1 MLSHKHINNCIK
13 CKWSKHPHK
22 KTDSKVD
29 NENKTFLYTFSR
41 NFILNVTVD
50 KLKVKE
56 EGKCNK
62 NINQKE
68 TGEASDQGLL
78 TERGGIFQNY

>member
-1 MLSHKHINNCIK
+1 MKRNYLQLYIFIHKQINNCIK

-29 NENKTFLYTFSR
+29 NENKTLLYTFYK

-56 EGKCNK
+56 EENCSK
-62 NINQKE
+62 NINQKKKRK
-68 TGEASDQGLL
+68 L
-78 TERGGIFQNY
+78 ERLY